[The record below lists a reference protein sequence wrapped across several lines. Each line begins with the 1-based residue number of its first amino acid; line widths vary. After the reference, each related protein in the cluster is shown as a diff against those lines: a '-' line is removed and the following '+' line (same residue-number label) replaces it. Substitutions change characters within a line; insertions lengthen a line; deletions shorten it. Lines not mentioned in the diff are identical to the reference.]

1 MDEPAY
7 GHEPQWVEPTSLAD
21 VAPPPGL
28 AMSSSVPSK
37 GSAAH
42 GTGLCRP
49 CAWLWK
55 PGGCQ
60 NGAECRHC
68 HLCPDGEL
76 KARRKVKAEL
86 ARQESLEQE
95 RVMDCKQSPCISIYI
110 IWSAIRN
117 HMRHVTCN
125 MYICSRVQC

>member
-1 MDEPAY
+1 MEEPAY
-7 GHEPQWVEPTSLAD
+7 GHDPQWVEPTSLVD
-21 VAPPPGL
+21 VLPPPGL
-28 AMSSSVPSK
+28 AMSSSVPSL
-37 GSAAH
+37 GSQAH

-60 NGAECRHC
+60 NGFECRHC

-95 RVMDCKQSPCISIYI
+95 RHEKQL
-110 IWSAIRN
+110 SAISSHRSC
-117 HMRHVTCN
+117 TFTP
-125 MYICSRVQC
+125 